1 MSCGY
6 PCNGA
11 APRGP
16 ESEVHESQWAP
27 SQPPSG
33 AQEGHVS
40 GLLERG
46 GETDIQESVSYT
58 GSESE

>member
-1 MSCGY
+1 MSCSY
-6 PCNGA
+6 SSHGA

-16 ESEVHESQWAP
+16 ESEVHECQWAP
-27 SQPPSG
+27 SRPPSG

-46 GETDIQESVSYT
+46 GETDIQESVSCT
-58 GSESE
+58 GSEPE